1 MILTIDVG
9 NTNVVLGCVEDG
21 VVVSRSRLATNTS
34 DLPNDYAMKMRQS
47 FAFDSIDYHEFEG
60 AILSSVVPQ
69 VNRAIR
75 SAVRKLTGLECIIV
89 GAGIKTGVNVKIDD
103 PGTLAGDLITGTVGA
118 LSMYKPPI
126 IIVDMGTATTI
137 VAVDKA
143 GAYIGGAIVPG
154 VNLSFEALSQGT
166 SLLPNISIE
175 APRKCI
181 ATNTVDSMKSGAVFG
196 TAAMIDGMIERM
208 EAELGQPAT
217 VIATGGLSGGI
228 IPYCKHEIK
237 HEPDLLLKGLAI
249 LYQKNAKPKNR
260 TDNQKSSDFRR
271 IFRYS
276 SSIMSRISSSVSRM
290 PSRAS
295 WPTDSMVFSTSS
307 LSIPSPPCRALPF
320 S

>member
-137 VAVDKA
+137 VAVDKD

-237 HEPDLLLKGLAI
+237 HEPDLLLKGPAI
-249 LYQKNAKPKNR
+249 LYQKNAKPKKQN
-260 TDNQKSSDFRR
+260 K
-271 IFRYS
+271 
-276 SSIMSRISSSVSRM
+276 
-290 PSRAS
+290 
-295 WPTDSMVFSTSS
+295 
-307 LSIPSPPCRALPF
+307 
-320 S
+320 

>member
-137 VAVDKA
+137 VAVDKD
-143 GAYIGGAIVPG
+143 GAYIGGAIIPG

-249 LYQKNAKPKNR
+249 LYQKNAKPKK
-260 TDNQKSSDFRR
+260 QHK
-271 IFRYS
+271 
-276 SSIMSRISSSVSRM
+276 
-290 PSRAS
+290 
-295 WPTDSMVFSTSS
+295 
-307 LSIPSPPCRALPF
+307 
-320 S
+320 

>member
-1 MILTIDVG
+1 
-9 NTNVVLGCVEDG
+9 
-21 VVVSRSRLATNTS
+21 
-34 DLPNDYAMKMRQS
+34 MRQS

-137 VAVDKA
+137 VAVDKD

-196 TAAMIDGMIERM
+196 TAAMVDGMIDRM
-208 EAELGQPAT
+208 EEELGQSAT
-217 VIATGGLSGGI
+217 VVATGGLSGGI

-249 LYQKNAKPKNR
+249 LYQKNAKPKK
-260 TDNQKSSDFRR
+260 QHK
-271 IFRYS
+271 
-276 SSIMSRISSSVSRM
+276 
-290 PSRAS
+290 
-295 WPTDSMVFSTSS
+295 
-307 LSIPSPPCRALPF
+307 
-320 S
+320 

>member
-137 VAVDKA
+137 VAVDKD

-249 LYQKNAKPKNR
+249 LYHKNAKPKKQNR
-260 TDNQKSSDFRR
+260 
-271 IFRYS
+271 
-276 SSIMSRISSSVSRM
+276 
-290 PSRAS
+290 
-295 WPTDSMVFSTSS
+295 
-307 LSIPSPPCRALPF
+307 
-320 S
+320 

>member
-34 DLPNDYAMKMRQS
+34 DLPTDYAMKMRQS

-137 VAVDKA
+137 VAVDKD

-249 LYQKNAKPKNR
+249 LYQKNAKPKKQNHR
-260 TDNQKSSDFRR
+260 
-271 IFRYS
+271 
-276 SSIMSRISSSVSRM
+276 
-290 PSRAS
+290 
-295 WPTDSMVFSTSS
+295 
-307 LSIPSPPCRALPF
+307 
-320 S
+320 

>member
-21 VVVSRSRLATNTS
+21 VVVSCSRLATNTS

-137 VAVDKA
+137 VAVDKD

-249 LYQKNAKPKNR
+249 LYQKNAKPKKQNR
-260 TDNQKSSDFRR
+260 
-271 IFRYS
+271 
-276 SSIMSRISSSVSRM
+276 
-290 PSRAS
+290 
-295 WPTDSMVFSTSS
+295 
-307 LSIPSPPCRALPF
+307 
-320 S
+320 

>member
-21 VVVSRSRLATNTS
+21 VIRSRSRLATNTS
-34 DLPNDYAMKMRQS
+34 DLPNDYALKMRQS
-47 FAFDSIDYHEFEG
+47 FEFDGVDYHNFDG

-75 SAVRKLTGLECIIV
+75 SAVRKLTGLECIMV

-118 LSMYKPPI
+118 LSIYEPPI

-137 VAVDKA
+137 VVVDKD
-143 GAYIGGAIVPG
+143 GSYIGGAIIPG

-175 APRKCI
+175 APKKCI

-196 TAAMIDGMIERM
+196 TAAMVDGMIERM

-217 VIATGGLSGGI
+217 VVATGGLSNGI
-228 IPYCKHEIK
+228 LPYCHHEIY

-249 LYQKNAKPKNR
+249 LYQKNAKPKR
-260 TDNQKSSDFRR
+260 TSHK
-271 IFRYS
+271 
-276 SSIMSRISSSVSRM
+276 
-290 PSRAS
+290 
-295 WPTDSMVFSTSS
+295 
-307 LSIPSPPCRALPF
+307 
-320 S
+320 

>member
-89 GAGIKTGVNVKIDD
+89 GAGIKTGVNAKIDD

-137 VAVDKA
+137 VAVDKD

-196 TAAMIDGMIERM
+196 TAAMIDGMIDRM
-208 EAELGQPAT
+208 EEELGQSAT
-217 VIATGGLSGGI
+217 VVATGGLSGGI
-228 IPYCKHEIK
+228 IPYCKHKIK

-249 LYQKNAKPKNR
+249 LYQKNAKPKK
-260 TDNQKSSDFRR
+260 QHK
-271 IFRYS
+271 
-276 SSIMSRISSSVSRM
+276 
-290 PSRAS
+290 
-295 WPTDSMVFSTSS
+295 
-307 LSIPSPPCRALPF
+307 
-320 S
+320 

>member
-137 VAVDKA
+137 VAVDKD

-196 TAAMIDGMIERM
+196 TAAMVDGMIDRM
-208 EAELGQPAT
+208 EEELGQSAT
-217 VIATGGLSGGI
+217 VVATGGLSGGI
-228 IPYCKHEIK
+228 IPYCKHKIK

-249 LYQKNAKPKNR
+249 LYQKNAKPKK
-260 TDNQKSSDFRR
+260 QHK
-271 IFRYS
+271 
-276 SSIMSRISSSVSRM
+276 
-290 PSRAS
+290 
-295 WPTDSMVFSTSS
+295 
-307 LSIPSPPCRALPF
+307 
-320 S
+320 

>member
-69 VNRAIR
+69 VNHAIR

-137 VAVDKA
+137 VAVDKD

-237 HEPDLLLKGLAI
+237 HEPDLLPKGLAI
-249 LYQKNAKPKNR
+249 LYQKNAKPKKQNR
-260 TDNQKSSDFRR
+260 
-271 IFRYS
+271 
-276 SSIMSRISSSVSRM
+276 
-290 PSRAS
+290 
-295 WPTDSMVFSTSS
+295 
-307 LSIPSPPCRALPF
+307 
-320 S
+320 

>member
-47 FAFDSIDYHEFEG
+47 FAFDSIDYPEFEG

-137 VAVDKA
+137 VAVDKD

-208 EAELGQPAT
+208 EEELGQSAT
-217 VIATGGLSGGI
+217 VVATGGLSGGI

-249 LYQKNAKPKNR
+249 LYQKNAKPKKQNHR
-260 TDNQKSSDFRR
+260 
-271 IFRYS
+271 
-276 SSIMSRISSSVSRM
+276 
-290 PSRAS
+290 
-295 WPTDSMVFSTSS
+295 
-307 LSIPSPPCRALPF
+307 
-320 S
+320 

>member
-137 VAVDKA
+137 VAVDKD

-154 VNLSFEALSQGT
+154 VNFSFEALSQGT

-196 TAAMIDGMIERM
+196 TAAMIDGMIDRM
-208 EAELGQPAT
+208 EEELGQSAT
-217 VIATGGLSGGI
+217 VVATGGLSGGI

-249 LYQKNAKPKNR
+249 LYHKNAKPKKQN
-260 TDNQKSSDFRR
+260 K
-271 IFRYS
+271 
-276 SSIMSRISSSVSRM
+276 
-290 PSRAS
+290 
-295 WPTDSMVFSTSS
+295 
-307 LSIPSPPCRALPF
+307 
-320 S
+320 

>member
-137 VAVDKA
+137 VAVDMD
-143 GAYIGGAIVPG
+143 GAYIGGAIIPG

-249 LYQKNAKPKNR
+249 LYHKNAKPKKQN
-260 TDNQKSSDFRR
+260 K
-271 IFRYS
+271 
-276 SSIMSRISSSVSRM
+276 
-290 PSRAS
+290 
-295 WPTDSMVFSTSS
+295 
-307 LSIPSPPCRALPF
+307 
-320 S
+320 

>member
-34 DLPNDYAMKMRQS
+34 DLPNDYAMKLRQS

-137 VAVDKA
+137 VAVDKD

-196 TAAMIDGMIERM
+196 TAAMIDGMIDRM
-208 EAELGQPAT
+208 EEELGQSAT
-217 VIATGGLSGGI
+217 VVATGGLSGGI

-249 LYQKNAKPKNR
+249 LYQKNAKPKKQNHR
-260 TDNQKSSDFRR
+260 
-271 IFRYS
+271 
-276 SSIMSRISSSVSRM
+276 
-290 PSRAS
+290 
-295 WPTDSMVFSTSS
+295 
-307 LSIPSPPCRALPF
+307 
-320 S
+320 

>member
-21 VVVSRSRLATNTS
+21 VVISRSRLATNTS

-137 VAVDKA
+137 VAVDKD

-208 EAELGQPAT
+208 EAELGEKCT
-217 VIATGGLSGGI
+217 VVATGGLASSI
-228 IPYCKHEIK
+228 IPYCRREIICDD
-237 HEPDLLLKGLAI
+237 DLLLKGLWI
-249 LYQKNAKPKNR
+249 LYKKNK
-260 TDNQKSSDFRR
+260 
-271 IFRYS
+271 
-276 SSIMSRISSSVSRM
+276 
-290 PSRAS
+290 
-295 WPTDSMVFSTSS
+295 
-307 LSIPSPPCRALPF
+307 
-320 S
+320 

>member
-137 VAVDKA
+137 VAVDKD

-196 TAAMIDGMIERM
+196 TAAMVDGMIDRM
-208 EAELGQPAT
+208 EEELGQSAT
-217 VIATGGLSGGI
+217 VVATGGLSGGI

-249 LYQKNAKPKNR
+249 LYQKNAKLKKQN
-260 TDNQKSSDFRR
+260 K
-271 IFRYS
+271 
-276 SSIMSRISSSVSRM
+276 
-290 PSRAS
+290 
-295 WPTDSMVFSTSS
+295 
-307 LSIPSPPCRALPF
+307 
-320 S
+320 